1 MDKMKSQRRQKRQNE
16 EERMRELITSLTGY
30 LGFFSPKFKMNGQD
44 LILDIQR
51 LENFFFGIV
60 SIWYSRIFHFNII

>member
-30 LGFFSPKFKMNGQD
+30 LGFFCSNLK
-44 LILDIQR
+44 
-51 LENFFFGIV
+51 
-60 SIWYSRIFHFNII
+60 